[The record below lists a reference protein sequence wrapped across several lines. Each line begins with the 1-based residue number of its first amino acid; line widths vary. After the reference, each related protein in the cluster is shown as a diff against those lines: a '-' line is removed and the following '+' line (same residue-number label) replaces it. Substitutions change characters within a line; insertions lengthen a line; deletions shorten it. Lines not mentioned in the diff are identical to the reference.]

1 MRWRW
6 IVGLVLLGA
15 CRAGAFEQQRL
26 ADGSWQLTCR
36 APMDACVREIE
47 KTCRDKRYR
56 IVGGSS
62 ELRLRDAPPYET
74 EYPTSRIGFVC
85 SGVEAPVVG
94 APAAPD
100 ASDLVSRMC
109 GPGDTRICVGAGACS
124 GGQTCK
130 PDGSGFGPCDCGS
143 TAPLPATMSAGKVPP
158 SDAGKMP
165 SDAGTS
171 DAR

>member
-1 MRWRW
+1 MWRRWT
-6 IVGLVLLGA
+6 VGLVLLGA
-15 CRAGAFEQQRL
+15 CRPGAFEQQRL
-26 ADGSWQLTCR
+26 SDGSWQLTCR
-36 APMDACVREIE
+36 ASMDACVREIE

-85 SGVEAPVVG
+85 NGAEAPPPG
-94 APAAPD
+94 APD
-100 ASDLVSRMC
+100 ASDRPNRMC
-109 GPGDTRICVGAGACS
+109 GPGDTRACVGTAACN

-130 PDGSGFGPCDCGS
+130 PDGTGFGPCDCGS
-143 TAPLPATMSAGKVPP
+143 ATSLSSSA
-158 SDAGKMP
+158 DAGRALIVP
-165 SDAGTS
+165 DAGSS